1 MQEKVLVIIPAYN
14 EASGIAGVINGI
26 KRVMPNADI
35 AVIDDGSK
43 DLTCSVCQLLNAI
56 VLSHPFNLGD
66 GAARQTGY
74 LFAKYND
81 YDFVVQIDADGQH
94 DTEFLPSL
102 LEPLKNGS
110 ADIVI
115 GSRFLGVGQY
125 KAEFAKKIGMGVF
138 NTLASVITKTK
149 ITDST
154 SGYRAV
160 NRKVIEY
167 YAQPQQ
173 YPANFPDA
181 DLIIQSHFAGF
192 KIQEVPVLMS
202 QNTKD
207 KPLHHGLGAYYYVFK
222 MLFSITVTLL
232 RGKTK

>member
-1 MQEKVLVIIPAYN
+1 MQKKVLVIIPAYN
-14 EASGIAGVINGI
+14 EASGIAGVISGI
-26 KRVMPNADI
+26 KKIMPSADI

-43 DLTCSVCQLLNAI
+43 DSTTSVCHFLDAI
-56 VLSHPFNLGD
+56 VLKHPFNLGD

-74 LFAKYND
+74 IYAKQNN

-94 DTEFLPSL
+94 DTAFLPAL
-102 LEPLKNGS
+102 LEPLENAS

-125 KAEFAKKIGMGVF
+125 KAEFAKKIGMGIF
-138 NTLASVITKTK
+138 NTLASLITKTK

-160 NRKVIEY
+160 NKKVIEY

-192 KIQEVPVLMS
+192 KLKEIPVLMS

-222 MLFSITVTLL
+222 MLFSIAVTLL